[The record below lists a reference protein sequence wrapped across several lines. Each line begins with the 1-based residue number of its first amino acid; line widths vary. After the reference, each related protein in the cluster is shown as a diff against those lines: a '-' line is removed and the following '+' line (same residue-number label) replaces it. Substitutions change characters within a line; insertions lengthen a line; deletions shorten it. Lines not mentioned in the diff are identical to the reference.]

1 MKNEKKNEKKSVK
14 RDGKSS
20 MVSVGVSLMVPSM
33 TLQQMPNNCKMPKC
47 APNITKIKN
56 DIGIVSLI
64 CCGSLAHSVCHI
76 SQ

>member
-1 MKNEKKNEKKSVK
+1 MK

-20 MVSVGVSLMVPSM
+20 TVSVGVSLMVPVM

-47 APNITKIKN
+47 SLNFTTIKN
-56 DIGIVSLI
+56 DIAIVSLI
-64 CCGSLAHSVCHI
+64 CSGSLAHSVCPI